1 MPLPKPRDGET
12 QDEFMGRCM
21 SDDVMNEEYPDGDQ
35 RYAVCHR
42 LWKEKEAMREFRT
55 FPIEMRLGGEAQSPK
70 ITGHAA
76 VFNKLSE
83 NLGGYREKIAPGAFA
98 RTIETADI
106 RALFNHDPNY
116 VLGRTTSGTLWL
128 KEDDKG
134 LAIEIDPPDTQ
145 WARDL
150 MVSIKRG
157 DISQMSFAF
166 ATVKDRWEHQE
177 GKESIRIL
185 DDVDLFDVSPVTYPA
200 YVQTDVKVRSAFAR
214 AGLDWDA
221 LSGVIFRADRGMVLT
236 PIDRETVSAAVA
248 VLQRYLARDSGMTA
262 DEIDRRMA
270 AMGLR

>member
-1 MPLPKPRDGET
+1 MK
-12 QDEFMGRCM
+12 
-21 SDDVMNEEYPDGDQ
+21 
-35 RYAVCHR
+35 
-42 LWKEKEAMREFRT
+42 EFRT
-55 FPIEMRLGGEAQSPK
+55 FPIEMRLADDGESPK

-106 RALFNHDPNY
+106 RGLFNHDPNF
-116 VLGRTTSGTLWL
+116 VLGRTQSETLRL
-128 KEDDKG
+128 KEDRKG

-150 MVSIKRG
+150 MISIKCG

-166 ATVKDRWEHQE
+166 ATVRDSWEHQKS
-177 GKESIRIL
+177 KESIRIL
-185 DDVDLFDVSPVTYPA
+185 EDVDLFDVSPVTYPA
-200 YVQTDVKVRSAFAR
+200 YVQTDVKVRSAFEQ

-221 LSGVIFRADRGMVLT
+221 LSGVVFRAQQSIELLPADHEIINT
-236 PIDRETVSAAVA
+236 TIA
-248 VLQRYLARDSGMTA
+248 VLQGYLPRDCGTTS

-270 AMGLR
+270 AIGLK